1 MAISKFFDD
10 QDNNDA
16 DNGYGVTWEV
26 SPDEIAS
33 KLVDIVAILN
43 GPKQEIPEKLQRLL
57 ALHSRESL
65 EDPIELDENGDIKFY

>member
-1 MAISKFFDD
+1 MAISKFFGD
-10 QDNNDA
+10 QDNSP
-16 DNGYGVTWEV
+16 DNSYGVTWQV
-26 SPDEIAS
+26 GPDEIAA

-65 EDPIELDENGDIKFY
+65 EDPIELDENGNIIFY